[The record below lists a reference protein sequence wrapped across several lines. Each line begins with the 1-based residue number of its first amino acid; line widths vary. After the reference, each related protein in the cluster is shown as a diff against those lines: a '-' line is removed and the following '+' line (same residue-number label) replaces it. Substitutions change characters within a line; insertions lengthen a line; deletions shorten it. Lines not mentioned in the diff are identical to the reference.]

1 MERKLTIRYV
11 AYLAVFTALTFVATV
26 LITIPMASTSGGY
39 INFGDT
45 IIFVASAI
53 LGPIGGLVSGA
64 LGSMIAD
71 LIFAPAYALITLIVK
86 GLEGLI
92 AGLIIR
98 FIRSLTLK
106 YNWSDYLSFIVGFII
121 GGLEM
126 VLGYYVGG
134 GILLGIMEENM
145 RIGFEISLLDIP
157 SNFIQFGVSVGVAY
171 AISIGLIHIPYVRNI
186 RDALS
191 RKKNK
196 DNEDLV

>member
-1 MERKLTIRYV
+1 MERKNKIRYV
-11 AYLAVFTALTFVATV
+11 AYLAVFAALTFVATIA
-26 LITIPMASTSGGY
+26 ITIPMVSASGGY

-64 LGSMIAD
+64 IGSVIAD
-71 LIFAPAYALITLIVK
+71 LIFAPEYALITLIVK
-86 GLEGLI
+86 GLEGLL
-92 AGLIIR
+92 AGLVINAIR
-98 FIRSLTLK
+98 KFTAK
-106 YNWSDYLSFIVGFII
+106 YKWADYVAFIVGFII

-145 RIGFEISLLDIP
+145 AIGFEISLLDIP

-171 AISIGLIHIPYVRNI
+171 AISLGLIQIPYVKGI
-186 RDALS
+186 RAAFS
-191 RKKNK
+191 EKKKEDNK
-196 DNEDLV
+196 DVV

>member
-1 MERKLTIRYV
+1 MERKLTLRYI

-26 LITIPMASTSGGY
+26 LITIPMVSASGGY

-64 LGSMIAD
+64 LGSVIAD
-71 LIFAPAYALITLIVK
+71 LVLAPSYALITLIVK
-86 GLEGLI
+86 GLEGFL

-98 FIRSLTLK
+98 AIRKLVSQYK
-106 YNWSDYLSFIVGFII
+106 WSDYVAFIVGFIV

-134 GILLGIMEENM
+134 GILLGLMEDNM
-145 RIGFEISLLDIP
+145 AVGFEISLIDVP
-157 SNFIQFGVSVGVAY
+157 SNFIQFGVSVGVGY
-171 AISIGLIHIPYVRNI
+171 AISLGLIHIPYIRNI

-191 RKKNK
+191 KKK
-196 DNEDLV
+196 KEDKQDLV